1 MIMCTITIEVP
12 DSKKELI
19 TSFLEEIPYIKIRN
33 GKKKLISKEKEEIFN
48 SIKNGL
54 SEVKLIRHGKIHA
67 MSLEEMFHELEN
79 ES

>member
-1 MIMCTITIEVP
+1 MCTITIDLPE
-12 DSKKELI
+12 SKKEII

-54 SEVKLIRHGKIHA
+54 CEVKLISEGKIKA
-67 MSLEEMFHELEN
+67 MSLEEMYHELEN